1 MDTAFKKYISRIIER
16 EGGEK
21 VTHDP
26 DDPGG
31 TTKFGISQRAHKDVD
46 IENLDYDQAVQIY
59 HDYYY
64 IPSKSAKLPVA
75 LQEQYLDMVVNIG
88 YRNGA
93 KVLQRA
99 TNAKSKSKLVVDGK
113 IGPMTIAAV
122 NKSKLEP
129 GRLAA
134 YRIRYY
140 VKICE
145 RKPKLYKYYYGWF
158 RRTIEI

>member
-1 MDTAFKKYISRIIER
+1 MDAAFKEYISRIIER
-16 EGGEK
+16 EGGSRI
-21 VTHDP
+21 TRDP

-31 TTKFGISQRAHKDVD
+31 TTKYGISQRANKDVD
-46 IENLDYDQAVQIY
+46 VENLNYKQAVMIY
-59 HDYYY
+59 YDHYYK
-64 IPSKSAKLPVA
+64 PSRAAKLPA
-75 LQEQYLDMVVNIG
+75 NLQEQYLDMVVNIG

-99 TNAKSKSKLVVDGK
+99 TNAKGKAKLVVDGK
-113 IGPMTIAAV
+113 IGPRTIATV
-122 NKSKLEP
+122 KKSKLES

-134 YRIRYY
+134 FRIRYY

>member
-1 MDTAFKKYISRIIER
+1 MDAAFEEYISRIIKR
-16 EGGEK
+16 EGGSR
-21 VTHDP
+21 VTRDR

-31 TTKFGISQRAHKDVD
+31 TTKYGISQRAHEDVD

-59 HDYYY
+59 HDDYY
-64 IPSKSAKLPVA
+64 IPSKSAKLPA
-75 LQEQYLDMVVNIG
+75 GLQEQYLDMVVNIG

-99 TNAKSKSKLVVDGK
+99 TNAKGKAKLVVDGK
-113 IGPMTIAAV
+113 IGRRTIAAV
-122 NKSKLEP
+122 KKSRLES

-145 RKPKLYKYYYGWF
+145 RKPKFYKYYYGWF

>member
-1 MDTAFKKYISRIIER
+1 MDAAFEEYISRIIER
-16 EGGEK
+16 EGGSRI
-21 VTHDP
+21 TRDP

-31 TTKFGISQRAHKDVD
+31 TTKYGVSQRAHKDVD
-46 IENLDYDQAVQIY
+46 IENLQYQQAVMIY
-59 HDYYY
+59 YDHYYR
-64 IPSKSAKLPVA
+64 PSKAAKLPSNI
-75 LQEQYLDMVVNIG
+75 QEQYLDMVVNIG

-99 TNAKSKSKLVVDGK
+99 TNAKGKAKLVVDGK

-122 NKSKLEP
+122 KNSKLEP

-145 RKPKLYKYYYGWF
+145 RKPKFYKYYYGWF